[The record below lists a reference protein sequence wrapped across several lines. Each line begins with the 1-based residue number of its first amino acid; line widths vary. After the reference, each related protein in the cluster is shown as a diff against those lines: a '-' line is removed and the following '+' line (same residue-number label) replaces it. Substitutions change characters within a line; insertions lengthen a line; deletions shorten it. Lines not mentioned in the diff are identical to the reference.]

1 MDDSANRFFSE
12 TNRLQ
17 PEGLASWRERLD
29 RFVAGAVARQQ
40 RIALVTSG
48 GTTVPLELNT
58 VRFIDNFSTGTRG
71 ALCTQEFLQ
80 AGYSVVFLHRR
91 GSNFPYATDI
101 VKKLNEAPLQLLEPT
116 SSSSSAPPDIKD
128 RLLAVGFTTIFDYL
142 FLLRECCQSL
152 ATAGSLALVFLAAA
166 VSDFYVP
173 EAEMAKEKIQSRA
186 HDGLTISLRNV
197 PKLLAAI
204 RPWAPEAFILS
215 FKLETNPNILE
226 AKAAA
231 SLQKYGVDAVCS
243 NLLQTIRNLVTIV
256 ERDASAGHGVQLSK
270 DPSELTGEEAE
281 PVEVKGIISRRVE
294 KAAYSVVD
302 VPLVK
307 AVIEM
312 HDARVGQV
320 PKTKRPRI

>member
-1 MDDSANRFFSE
+1 M
-12 TNRLQ
+12 
-17 PEGLASWRERLD
+17 
-29 RFVAGAVARQQ
+29 
-40 RIALVTSG
+40 
-48 GTTVPLELNT
+48 PLELNT

-80 AGYSVVFLHRR
+80 AGYSVVFLHRK

-101 VKKLNEAPLQLLEPT
+101 VKKLNEEPLQLLEPCKQGT
-116 SSSSSAPPDIKD
+116 SSSSSAPPDVKD

-152 ATAGSLALVFLAAA
+152 AAAGSLALVLLAAA

-173 EAEMAKEKIQSRA
+173 EAEMAREKIQSRA

-197 PKLLAAI
+197 PKLLAAV
-204 RPWAPEAFILS
+204 RPWAPEAFIIS

-256 ERDASAGHGVQLSK
+256 ERDAAAAHGVQLAK
-270 DPSELTGEEAE
+270 DTSELTGEEAE
-281 PVEVKGIISRRVE
+281 LVEVKGIISHRVE
-294 KAAYSVVD
+294 KGTYNVVD
-302 VPLVK
+302 MPLVK
-307 AVIEM
+307 AIIEM
-312 HDARVGQV
+312 HDARVEHM
-320 PKTKRPRI
+320 PKAKKPCV

>member
-1 MDDSANRFFSE
+1 MGCGWD
-12 TNRLQ
+12 TL
-17 PEGLASWRERLD
+17 
-29 RFVAGAVARQQ
+29 
-40 RIALVTSG
+40 
-48 GTTVPLELNT
+48 
-58 VRFIDNFSTGTRG
+58 RG

-80 AGYSVVFLHRR
+80 AGYSVVFLHRK

-101 VKKLNEAPLQLLEPT
+101 VKKLNEEPLQLLEPCKQGT
-116 SSSSSAPPDIKD
+116 SSSSSAPPDVKD

-152 ATAGSLALVFLAAA
+152 AAAGSLALVLLAAA

-173 EAEMAKEKIQSRA
+173 EAEMAREKIQSRA

-197 PKLLAAI
+197 PKLLAAV
-204 RPWAPEAFILS
+204 RPWAPEAFIIS

-256 ERDASAGHGVQLSK
+256 ERDAAAAHGVQLAK
-270 DPSELTGEEAE
+270 DTSELTGEEAE
-281 PVEVKGIISRRVE
+281 LVEVKGIISHRVE
-294 KAAYSVVD
+294 KGTYNVVD
-302 VPLVK
+302 MPLVK
-307 AVIEM
+307 AIIEM
-312 HDARVGQV
+312 HDARVEHM
-320 PKTKRPRI
+320 PKAKKPCV